1 MRSKKKPYNPKK
13 YAQQSKKVPDNP
25 KKNMPDICPADI
37 LYHLLSVMYFGIIFT
52 NSFFLVCGKLFVN
65 F

>member
-37 LYHLLSVMYFGIIFT
+37 LYHLMSGMYFGIII
-52 NSFFLVCGKLFVN
+52 FFVCLKQTFCK